1 MDVTENA
8 QGAGVA
14 RSIYEVQTAN
24 DLKNKEDEKIHEQ
37 GELTACRRW
46 LHWPLERPRL
56 LRPGEPSPIEE
67 KISGG
72 R

>member
-1 MDVTENA
+1 M
-8 QGAGVA
+8 
-14 RSIYEVQTAN
+14 QTAN